1 MFVSMSF
8 IRAISNGTF
17 PSQSAPKVLLDTN
30 KDLIFIMEL
39 YELHKIGR
47 KSTRSSLGNKT
58 QTLYFQNNHP
68 SWLSKIINGH
78 CVKSVQIRSF
88 FWSVFSRIRTE
99 YEEILRISPYSVR
112 MRENTDQKKLR
123 IWTLFTQW
131 DFAAWF
137 AIFCVSFVENFE
149 KFTKIIEKNLLLE
162 EFEFCDLRRSNRNT
176 DLKVH

>member
-17 PSQSAPKVLLDTN
+17 PSQSAPKVLLDPN

-68 SWLSKIINGH
+68 SQLSKIINGH

-88 FWSVFSRIRTE
+88 FWSVFSRIWTE
-99 YEEILRISPYSVR
+99 YEVSLRIQSECGKIRTRKSSVFGHFSRSGTLQHGLPYSV
-112 MRENTDQKKLR
+112 
-123 IWTLFTQW
+123 
-131 DFAAWF
+131 
-137 AIFCVSFVENFE
+137 
-149 KFTKIIEKNLLLE
+149 
-162 EFEFCDLRRSNRNT
+162 
-176 DLKVH
+176 

>member
-17 PSQSAPKVLLDTN
+17 PSQSAPKVLLDPN

-47 KSTRSSLGNKT
+47 KSTRSSLENKT
-58 QTLYFQNNHP
+58 QTLYFQNNHLN
-68 SWLSKIINGH
+68 WLSKIINGH

-88 FWSVFSRIRTE
+88 FWSVFSRIWTVS
-99 YEEILRISPYSVR
+99 RISPCSVR

-137 AIFCVSFVENFE
+137 AIFCVSFVENL
-149 KFTKIIEKNLLLE
+149 KNLL
-162 EFEFCDLRRSNRNT
+162 
-176 DLKVH
+176 K

>member
-17 PSQSAPKVLLDTN
+17 PSQSAPKVLLDPN
-30 KDLIFIMEL
+30 KDLIVIMEL

-88 FWSVFSRIRTE
+88 FWSVFSRIWTVSH
-99 YEEILRISPYSVR
+99 ISPYSVR
-112 MRENTDQKKLR
+112 MRENTDQKRLR
-123 IWTLFTQW
+123 IWTLFMQW
-131 DFAAWF
+131 DFVAWF
-137 AIFCVSFVENFE
+137 VIFCVSFVENFE

-162 EFEFCDLRRSNRNT
+162 EFEFCNLRRSNRNT